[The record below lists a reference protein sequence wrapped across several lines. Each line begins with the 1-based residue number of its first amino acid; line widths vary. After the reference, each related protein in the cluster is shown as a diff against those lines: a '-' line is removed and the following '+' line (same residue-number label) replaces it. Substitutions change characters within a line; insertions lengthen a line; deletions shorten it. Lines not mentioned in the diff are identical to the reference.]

1 MQSTREIKR
10 RINSVESTKQITR
23 AMEMVAAAKLRKV
36 QERVE
41 NARPYENAM
50 RKSVLRVLNQVY
62 GATHPFIETQEGGEP
77 AYLVIAADRG
87 LCAGY
92 NVNVVRKANE
102 DMSENNVS
110 SPKIIA
116 VGRRSRDYY
125 QKRGYEV
132 VLEHLEMEDN
142 PYLEDAKRIAEPIKR
157 MYLEGTINSLTLVFN
172 EFKNPM
178 VQIPRARKILPM
190 NEDVIATEDDTEEE
204 LDIEGQIYAF
214 EPSLEVILGDFLE
227 KYFENIIYKALLEG
241 KASEHGARM
250 TAMGNATESAD
261 EMIDDLTLTFNRARQ
276 ASITQE
282 LLEIVNAAE
291 ALQ

>member
-41 NARPYENAM
+41 NARPFESAM

-62 GATHPFIETQEGGEP
+62 GATHPFIESQESGDP
-77 AYLVIAADRG
+77 AYLIIASDRG

-92 NVNVVRKANE
+92 NVNVIRKANE
-102 DMSENNVS
+102 DMAENNVE
-110 SPKIIA
+110 SPRIIA
-116 VGRRSRDYY
+116 VGRRSRDFY
-125 QKRGYEV
+125 QKRDYEV
-132 VLEHLEMEDN
+132 VLEYLEMEDN
-142 PYLEDAKRIAEPIKR
+142 PYLEDAKRIAEPIKQ
-157 MYLEGTINSLTLVFN
+157 MYADGTISSLTLVYN

-178 VQIPRARKILPM
+178 VQIPRVTKILPM
-190 NEDVIATEDDTEEE
+190 DEGTIATEDDTEEE
-204 LDIEGQIYAF
+204 LDIEGQLYAF
-214 EPSLEVILGDFLE
+214 EPSLEVILGEFLE
-227 KYFENIIYKALLEG
+227 KYFENLIFKALLEG
-241 KASEHGARM
+241 KTSEHGARM
-250 TAMGNATESAD
+250 TAMGNATENAN

-291 ALQ
+291 ALE